1 MKKVKPEK
9 NKGVGDY
16 ELNFRLRANKV
27 KAKLEKLRGK
37 KITYQ
42 YIADHSGLPVEVVAR
57 VLNGSQKHIRLG
69 EAIGIASSLETTVSY
84 LVQFPDTDYMLDHTR
99 RLRDYLTETLS
110 QVKKRRQVLDNR
122 EKQSLEQLNYI
133 DTILTSVDA
142 LDEH

>member
-1 MKKVKPEK
+1 MRNIKSGK
-9 NKGVGDY
+9 NKSVGDY
-16 ELNFRLRANKV
+16 EKNFRLRANKV

-42 YIADHSGLPVEVVAR
+42 TIADHSGLPVEVVAR

-69 EAIGIASSLETTVSY
+69 EAMGIASSLKTTVSY
-84 LVQFPDTDYMLDHTR
+84 LVKFPDTDYMLDHTR
-99 RLRDYLTETLS
+99 KLRDYLTETLS
-110 QVKKRRQVLDNR
+110 QVEKQRQLLDQR

-133 DTILTSVDA
+133 DTILTSVDV